1 MNRPEGGEPTVV
13 QGQPSYWGGF
23 PGWALGALAALSVLG
38 VGWSAGLSYL
48 RANEFLFALNSFL
61 AGLLV
66 APVAGVLC
74 WAVSDVVV
82 GMRLLAAANFS
93 KSGAQPESVAL
104 SLLSVTIRLQAAA
117 LVVLVLL
124 RRAGVNV
131 EGAGAGLLAGGAI
144 MDVLLRVSTAVM
156 ICAAV
161 LVAVFRLIVSLGQRQ
176 ALSGDGKFIAAILVG
191 VTGVILALSRPHLMP
206 AYGLLVAIAGTV
218 LGLRRLL
225 AGRPALG
232 IISPEVALAGAGILV
247 GTTHAVALSSL
258 PSVLVFLLTPLAPP
272 PLVEF
277 LAGALVRGES
287 VLGNGV
293 WLVALMVAA
302 AFLILAAKVAAV
314 VRHLADLSPPAA
326 PQASSVGPTWR
337 AALVGVSA
345 GALAALTLAA
355 AVVALA
361 RVGVRQFGAA
371 FLGFAEVSVAAGAL
385 LGWLAPLQG
394 GQFLIYLAL
403 VWILVLAVPGLD
415 SSYGRLLDHLRCAVN
430 RPAEGRGGLPV
441 GAAMVLTT
449 SVVAALA
456 LLVGSIA
463 AGLEPGSRDSA
474 GALIRA
480 ALVGQG
486 LGLAL
491 LAALV
496 GLVLFRWV
504 LSAEGLRWRLGE
516 DPEVVIG
523 GYGGVRWA
531 YLFRILVVPVALGG
545 WLTLSAVGVRSML
558 AGASVMAGLVV
569 TPLWVLTC
577 LFGFVALYGVF
588 FLGVWLAIAVPQ
600 PSAREPG
607 SIERS
612 TAGGSAPTSTA
623 RFARE
628 VHQGSVGTA
637 RVGPGPAR
645 PELQADRLP
654 SLPAPVGS
662 LEGTSR
668 AAAKA
673 GGGPPSAAPA
683 GEARSARTAPGATT
697 AGPIASTVQT
707 PSSAVSGGPFAR
719 TEKVAPLA
727 AHPGKAAGFKEQGER
742 DPEVAAKVDDG
753 GSGQRSLRKTEDINE
768 ALFANAKLDLAAK
781 SEVHETVR
789 PAPTTAERAD
799 TGAIFSFAGFQ
810 YPLLWTRSRGARLDL
825 PPAAAKLAH
834 NPAREL
840 SFTLALRASRPEEGF
855 GVWLAGVIL
864 HRNVY
869 SCELGRFQ
877 LSFGV
882 VREEGG
888 VFTVSLG
895 AVGLEETATPL
906 SREERKSL
914 RELVSRQLVIL
925 LRMIRRSFGP
935 AVAPVM
941 TVSASQATVASG
953 SSRNRRYVC
962 PWLLDPE
969 KENGASWRI
978 VWRDSGEDLTSD
990 LGDLPEWIH
999 IVAIGLS
1006 GKVVLVGVSLRD
1018 LEAISPAP
1026 QG

>member
-1 MNRPEGGEPTVV
+1 MGRAEGGERPEA
-13 QGQPSYWGGF
+13 QGQPAFSGWV
-23 PGWALGALAALSVLG
+23 PGWALGGLAALSVLG
-38 VGWSAGLSYL
+38 VAWSAGVSYL
-48 RANEFLFALNSFL
+48 RADEFLFALNSFL

-74 WAVSDVVV
+74 WAVSDVVD
-82 GMRLLAAANFS
+82 GMRLLAAADLS
-93 KSGAQPESVAL
+93 KSLGQPKSVAL
-104 SLLSVTIRLQAAA
+104 PLLSVTIRLQAAA

-124 RRAGVNV
+124 RRIGVNV
-131 EGAGAGLLAGGAI
+131 EGTGAGLLAGGAI
-144 MDVLLRVSTAVM
+144 MDALLRVSTVLM

-176 ALSGDGKFIAAILVG
+176 ALSRDGKFLAATLVG
-191 VTGVILALSRPHLMP
+191 VAGVILALSQPHLMP
-206 AYGLLVAIAGTV
+206 AYGLLVALAGTV
-218 LGLRRLL
+218 FGLRRLL
-225 AGRPALG
+225 AGRSAPR
-232 IISPEVALAGAGILV
+232 IISADVALAGAGTLV
-247 GTTHAVALSSL
+247 GALHAVALSSL
-258 PSVLVFLLTPLAPP
+258 PSVLVFLLAPLVPP

-302 AFLILAAKVAAV
+302 AFLILAAKVAAAV
-314 VRHLADLSPPAA
+314 CHLADLPPRAA

-345 GALAALTLAA
+345 GALGALTLVAT
-355 AVVALA
+355 VVALA

-371 FLGFAEVSVAAGAL
+371 FLSFSEVSVVAGAL

-394 GQFLIYLAL
+394 GQFLIYLAV

-415 SSYGRLLDHLRCAVN
+415 ANYGRLLDHLRFTVN
-430 RPAEGRGGLPV
+430 RPAEGGGGLPV

-486 LGLAL
+486 LGVAL
-491 LAALV
+491 SAALV

-504 LSAEGLRWRLGE
+504 LSSEGLRWRVE
-516 DPEVVIG
+516 EHPEVVIG

-588 FLGVWLAIAVPQ
+588 FLGVRLAIAVPQ
-600 PSAREPG
+600 PLAREPG
-607 SIERS
+607 GIEQS
-612 TAGGSAPTSTA
+612 TGEGYAPTSTV

-628 VHQGSVGTA
+628 MHQGSMGTA
-637 RVGPGPAR
+637 RVVPGSAR

-654 SLPAPVGS
+654 LLQAPLGS
-662 LEGTSR
+662 SEGTSH

-673 GGGPPSAAPA
+673 GIGPPSAAPV
-683 GEARSARTAPGATT
+683 GKARSARTAPVATAT
-697 AGPIASTVQT
+697 PPIASTVQT
-707 PSSAVSGGPFAR
+707 PSPAISGGPLVR
-719 TEKVAPLA
+719 TEEVAPLL
-727 AHPGKAAGFKEQGER
+727 AHTGKAAGSKEQGEQ
-742 DPEVAAKVDDG
+742 DTEVAAKVDDG
-753 GSGQRSLRKTEDINE
+753 GPGQRSLRNTEDINE
-768 ALFANAKLDLAAK
+768 ALFATAKLDLAAK
-781 SEVHETVR
+781 SGVHETVR

-799 TGAIFSFAGFQ
+799 TGAMFSFAGFQ
-810 YPLLWTRSRGARLDL
+810 YPLLWTRGRGARLDL

-840 SFTLALRASRPEEGF
+840 AFTLALRASRPEEGF

-864 HRNVY
+864 HRNVFT
-869 SCELGRFQ
+869 CELGRFQ

-906 SREERKSL
+906 SREERKRV

-935 AVAPVM
+935 ALAPVM
-941 TVSASQATVASG
+941 TVSAPQATVASG
-953 SSRNRRYVC
+953 SSRNRVYVC
-962 PWLLDPE
+962 PWLLDSE

-990 LGDLPEWIH
+990 LGNLPEWMH
-999 IVAIGLS
+999 IVAVGLS
-1006 GKVVLVGVSLRD
+1006 GKVVLVGVSLQD

-1026 QG
+1026 QR